1 MMTFTPRN
9 AAVIAQ
15 EYTHRVWIENV
26 RPQIDCGQFPVK
38 RAVGE
43 KVRVSADIFTDGH
56 DALQAVMLYR
66 PSSSESWREVPM
78 TFQGNDRYQASFTVT
93 SLEPYDYS
101 VEAWLDPFA
110 TWKEGLRKKFDAGQ
124 DVQSE
129 LQEGMKLLKDGA
141 ERASHGDR
149 QWLQEKGEFL
159 GGEASQ
165 GERVATALSEELQ
178 AIMGRYPDRSRTM
191 FHEPVLRVKGD
202 RERARFSAWYEL
214 FPRSAA
220 REPSRHGTFKDVEAL
235 LPMISGMGFD
245 VLYLPPIHP
254 IGRVKRKGPNNTLT
268 AGPDDPGS
276 PWAIGAAEGGHKA
289 VHPELGTME
298 DFEHFV
304 EAAKHHGLDVALDLA
319 YQCAPDHPYVS
330 EHPEWFLH
338 RPDGTIKYAENPP
351 KKYQDVYPI
360 NFDNDNWVELWEEL
374 KSVVDFWIERGVR
387 IFRVDNPHTKPLRFW
402 QWLITEIHEK
412 HPDIIF
418 LSEAFTRPKVMNAL
432 AKAGFNQS
440 YTYFTWRNTKQELTQ
455 YLTELTRT
463 DQQEFFRPN
472 FFTNT
477 PDILP
482 EYLQFGGR
490 AAFMVRTVLAAT
502 LSSNYGIYSSFEL
515 CEGRAVPGTEEYLN
529 SEKYQIRQWD
539 WDRPGNI
546 RDYIT
551 RVNRIRRE
559 NPALHTNE
567 RLRFYLVDNEHL
579 LFYGK
584 TTEDLSSI
592 ILVVVNL
599 DPYQRHDGWVYVPL
613 EELNIGGQEVYQVHD
628 LLGDGRYFWQGS
640 RNFVRLDPQS
650 SPAQIFRIRRR
661 LRTERDFDYFM

>member
-1 MMTFTPRN
+1 MTFSPKG
-9 AAVIAQ
+9 AAAISQ

-26 RPQIDCGQFPVK
+26 KPQIDCGRFPVK
-38 RAVGE
+38 RVVGE

-66 PSSSESWREVPM
+66 PCASEHWREVPM
-78 TFQGNDRYQASFTVT
+78 AFQGNDRYAATFTVT
-93 SLEPYDYS
+93 SLEPYEYS
-101 VEAWLDPFA
+101 VEAWLDPFT
-110 TWKEGLRKKFDAGQ
+110 TWKDGLRKKFEAGQ

-129 LQEGMKLLKDGA
+129 LLEGMKLLKDA
-141 ERASHGDR
+141 SERASDADR
-149 QWLQEKGEFL
+149 RWLHEKADFL
-159 GGEASQ
+159 GGEGSQ
-165 GERVATALSEELQ
+165 GERVAAALSEELQ
-178 AIMGRYPDRSRTM
+178 AIMGRYPDRSRTVI
-191 FHEPVLRVKGD
+191 HEPVLRVKAD

-220 REPSRHGTFKDVEAL
+220 SEPSKHGTFKDVEAL
-235 LPMISGMGFD
+235 LPMVAAMGFD

-268 AGPDDPGS
+268 AGPEDPGS

-289 VHPELGTME
+289 VHPDLGTLE
-298 DFEHFV
+298 DFENFV
-304 EAAKHHGLDVALDLA
+304 KAAERHGLDVAIDLA

-338 RPDGTIKYAENPP
+338 RPDGSIKYAENPP

-360 NFDNDNWVELWEEL
+360 NFDNENWVELWEEL

-515 CEGRAVPGTEEYLN
+515 CEGRAVPGTEEYLD

-559 NPALHTNE
+559 NPALHSNE
-567 RLRFYLVDNEHL
+567 RLRFYLVENEHL

-584 TTEDLSSI
+584 TTEDLSNI

-613 EELNIGGQEVYQVHD
+613 EELNIGVQEVYQVHD

-640 RNFVRLDPQS
+640 RNFVRLDPAA